1 MYQKKL
7 PKYLIATIFSMSLIY
22 FFYSSSIYC
31 AELSDLENDSIVENE
46 LGDSED
52 NTTDIENQ
60 KAKKDELLKIIKE
73 LVQTLADEIKGFDDK
88 INDIRSTDEYL
99 NYPAIRLNID
109 TPLFGLNSIVENKLK
124 ITKDV
129 SANDIANAYSI
140 KSIIKNGSILLPDT
154 KLGSLVVSTRE
165 VKFDDNISLND
176 ANSAILKLIQ
186 YEKTLKNIDTFI
198 DDQINKFFKGY
209 IPKDKKQNI
218 ENISV
223 RLNRLDTLLQEQDIK
238 LLKIEIISASDENAK
253 TYEETLKEFEDLSS
267 EMKKERKE
275 IQNMLLSYDDIT
287 DIQKRLIDVEINM
300 STYLKK
306 LDDYLEENK
315 SFDELEMLNL
325 LKDIL
330 TSRKDKIE
338 KYIDNSVVVTE
349 ISKQNDELESDIQ
362 ADKQE
367 NSDTSTDDSNL
378 ASLDED
384 LTKDTTNSKSDNE
397 LEDMQF
403 EVSTE
408 EKKVYDITY
417 SNILDELESCILKV
431 DEKIKEYESKSADIS
446 DTKQLQDG
454 EVVTSNDDDKT
465 EDSEFGN
472 EATDMK
478 EELLDE
484 MILIYK
490 EFLAKE
496 NKFYT
501 DNMNLLLQNTTNVI
515 SDLAKYTTSELTSDM
530 KYIYLSL
537 PDKLEINLENAN
549 LNLNIELKELSNNL
563 HEELIEL
570 VNLYVKV
577 EKLYDELE
585 VDDIKAKA

>member
-1 MYQKKL
+1 MYQNKL
-7 PKYLIATIFSMSLIY
+7 QKYIIATIFSMSLIY
-22 FFYSSSIYC
+22 FFNFSSVYC
-31 AELSDLENDSIVENE
+31 TGPSEIEDDNIVENE
-46 LGDSED
+46 LSNLKD

-60 KAKKDELLKIIKE
+60 NAKKDELLKIIKE
-73 LVQTLADEIKGFDDK
+73 LVQTLANEIKGFDDK

-154 KLGSLVVSTRE
+154 KLGLLVISTKE

-176 ANSAILKLIQ
+176 ANSAISKLIQ

-223 RLNRLDTLLQEQDIK
+223 RLNRLGTLLQEQDIK
-238 LLKIEIISASDENAK
+238 LLKLDIISISDENLK
-253 TYEETLKEFEDLSS
+253 TYEETLKEFENLSG

-287 DIQKRLIDVEINM
+287 DIQKRLIDAEINM
-300 STYLKK
+300 STYSKK
-306 LDDYLEENK
+306 LDDYLDENK
-315 SFDELEMLNL
+315 SFNELEMLSL

-338 KYIDNSVVVTE
+338 KYIDNATLVTE
-349 ISKQNDELESDIQ
+349 ISKQSDEFESNMQIS
-362 ADKQE
+362 KQE
-367 NSDTSTDDSNL
+367 NDDTSIENKVDSTDKNL
-378 ASLDED
+378 TQDVVE
-384 LTKDTTNSKSDNE
+384 NKSDNE
-397 LEDMQF
+397 LEGTQF

-431 DEKIKEYESKSADIS
+431 DEKIKEYESKSS
-446 DTKQLQDG
+446 DTDNTKQLQDG
-454 EVVTSNDDDKT
+454 DETITKDDDKI
-465 EDSEFGN
+465 EDSKAEN
-472 EATDMK
+472 EIADRK
-478 EELLDE
+478 EKLLGE
-484 MILIYK
+484 MILVYK

-537 PDKLEINLENAN
+537 PDKLENNLENTN

-563 HEELIEL
+563 HKEIIEL

-577 EKLYDELE
+577 ERLYDELE

>member
-1 MYQKKL
+1 MYQNKL
-7 PKYLIATIFSMSLIY
+7 QKYIIATIFSMSLIY
-22 FFYSSSIYC
+22 FFNFSSVYC
-31 AELSDLENDSIVENE
+31 TGLSKIEDDNIVENE
-46 LGDSED
+46 LSNLKD

-73 LVQTLADEIKGFDDK
+73 LVQTLANEIKGFDDK

-154 KLGSLVVSTRE
+154 KLGLLVISTKE

-176 ANSAILKLIQ
+176 ANSAISKLIQ

-223 RLNRLDTLLQEQDIK
+223 RLNRLGTLLQEQDIK
-238 LLKIEIISASDENAK
+238 LLKLEIISISDENSK
-253 TYEETLKEFEDLSS
+253 TYEETLKEFENLSG

-287 DIQKRLIDVEINM
+287 DIQKRLIDAEINM
-300 STYLKK
+300 STYSKK
-306 LDDYLEENK
+306 LDDYLDENK
-315 SFDELEMLNL
+315 SFNELEMLSL

-338 KYIDNSVVVTE
+338 KYIDNATLVTE
-349 ISKQNDELESDIQ
+349 ISKQSDEFESNMQ
-362 ADKQE
+362 TSKQE
-367 NSDTSTDDSNL
+367 NDDTSIENKVDSTDKNL
-378 ASLDED
+378 TQDVME
-384 LTKDTTNSKSDNE
+384 NKSDNE
-397 LEDMQF
+397 LEGTQF

-431 DEKIKEYESKSADIS
+431 DEKIKEYESKSS
-446 DTKQLQDG
+446 DTDNTKQLQDG
-454 EVVTSNDDDKT
+454 DEMITKDDDKI
-465 EDSEFGN
+465 EDSKAEN
-472 EATDMK
+472 EIADRK
-478 EELLDE
+478 EKLLGE
-484 MILIYK
+484 MILVYK

-537 PDKLEINLENAN
+537 PDKLENNLENTN

-563 HEELIEL
+563 HKEIIEL

-577 EKLYDELE
+577 ERLYDELK

>member
-1 MYQKKL
+1 MYQNKL
-7 PKYLIATIFSMSLIY
+7 QKYIIATIFSMSLIY
-22 FFYSSSIYC
+22 FFNFSSVYC
-31 AELSDLENDSIVENE
+31 TGLSEIEDDNIVENE
-46 LGDSED
+46 LSNLKD

-73 LVQTLADEIKGFDDK
+73 LVQTLANEIKGFDDK

-154 KLGSLVVSTRE
+154 KLGLLVISTKE

-176 ANSAILKLIQ
+176 ANSAISKLIQ

-223 RLNRLDTLLQEQDIK
+223 RLNRLGTLLQEQDIK
-238 LLKIEIISASDENAK
+238 LLKLEIISISDENSK
-253 TYEETLKEFEDLSS
+253 TYEETLKEFENLSG
-267 EMKKERKE
+267 EMKRERKE

-287 DIQKRLIDVEINM
+287 DIQKRLIDAEINM
-300 STYLKK
+300 STYSKK
-306 LDDYLEENK
+306 LDDYLDENK
-315 SFDELEMLNL
+315 SFNELEMLSL

-338 KYIDNSVVVTE
+338 KYIDNATLVTE
-349 ISKQNDELESDIQ
+349 ISKQSDEFESNMQ
-362 ADKQE
+362 TSKQE
-367 NSDTSTDDSNL
+367 NDDTSIENKVDSTDKNL
-378 ASLDED
+378 TQDVME
-384 LTKDTTNSKSDNE
+384 NKSDNE
-397 LEDMQF
+397 LEGTQF

-431 DEKIKEYESKSADIS
+431 DEKIKEYGSKSS
-446 DTKQLQDG
+446 DTDNTKQLQDG
-454 EVVTSNDDDKT
+454 DETITKDDDKI
-465 EDSEFGN
+465 EDSKAEN
-472 EATDMK
+472 EIADRK
-478 EELLDE
+478 EKLLGE
-484 MILIYK
+484 MILVYK

-537 PDKLEINLENAN
+537 PDKLENNLENTN

-563 HEELIEL
+563 HKEIIEL

-577 EKLYDELE
+577 ERLYDELE

>member
-1 MYQKKL
+1 MYQNKL
-7 PKYLIATIFSMSLIY
+7 QKYIIATIFSMNLIY
-22 FFYSSSIYC
+22 FFNFSSVYC
-31 AELSDLENDSIVENE
+31 TGPSEIEDDNIVENE
-46 LGDSED
+46 LSNLKD

-73 LVQTLADEIKGFDDK
+73 LVQTLANEIKGFDDK

-154 KLGSLVVSTRE
+154 KLGLLVISTKE

-176 ANSAILKLIQ
+176 ANSAISKLIQ

-223 RLNRLDTLLQEQDIK
+223 RLNRLGTLLQEQDIK
-238 LLKIEIISASDENAK
+238 LLKLEIISISDENSK
-253 TYEETLKEFEDLSS
+253 TYEETLKEFENLSG
-267 EMKKERKE
+267 EMKRERKE

-287 DIQKRLIDVEINM
+287 DIQKRLIDAEINM
-300 STYLKK
+300 STYSKK
-306 LDDYLEENK
+306 LDDYLDENK
-315 SFDELEMLNL
+315 SFNELEMLSL

-338 KYIDNSVVVTE
+338 KYIDNATLVTE
-349 ISKQNDELESDIQ
+349 ISKQSDEFESNMQ
-362 ADKQE
+362 TSKQE
-367 NSDTSTDDSNL
+367 NDDTSIENKVDSTDKNL
-378 ASLDED
+378 TQDVME
-384 LTKDTTNSKSDNE
+384 NKSDNE
-397 LEDMQF
+397 LEGTQF

-431 DEKIKEYESKSADIS
+431 DEKIKEYESKSS
-446 DTKQLQDG
+446 DTDNTKQLQDG
-454 EVVTSNDDDKT
+454 DETITKDDDKI
-465 EDSEFGN
+465 EDSKAEN
-472 EATDMK
+472 EIADRK
-478 EELLDE
+478 EKLLGE
-484 MILIYK
+484 MILVYK

-537 PDKLEINLENAN
+537 PDKLENNLENTN

-563 HEELIEL
+563 HKEIIEL

-577 EKLYDELE
+577 ERLYDELE

>member
-1 MYQKKL
+1 MYQNKL
-7 PKYLIATIFSMSLIY
+7 QKYIIATIFSISLIY
-22 FFYSSSIYC
+22 FFNFSSVYC
-31 AELSDLENDSIVENE
+31 TGLSELENDNIVENE
-46 LGDSED
+46 LSNLKD

-73 LVQTLADEIKGFDDK
+73 LVQTLANEIKGFDDK

-154 KLGSLVVSTRE
+154 KLGLLVISTKE

-238 LLKIEIISASDENAK
+238 LLKIEIISISDENSK
-253 TYEETLKEFEDLSS
+253 TYEETLKEFENLSG

-275 IQNMLLSYDDIT
+275 IQNMLLSYEDIT
-287 DIQKRLIDVEINM
+287 DIQKRLIDAEINM
-300 STYLKK
+300 STYSKK
-306 LDDYLEENK
+306 FDDYLDENK
-315 SFDELEMLNL
+315 SFNELEMLSL

-338 KYIDNSVVVTE
+338 KYIDNATIVTE
-349 ISKQNDELESDIQ
+349 ISKQSDEFESNMQTSKQKND
-362 ADKQE
+362 
-367 NSDTSTDDSNL
+367 DTNIEKSVDSTDKNL
-378 ASLDED
+378 TQDVVE
-384 LTKDTTNSKSDNE
+384 NKSDNE
-397 LEDMQF
+397 LEGTQF

-417 SNILDELESCILKV
+417 SNILDELKSCILKV
-431 DEKIKEYESKSADIS
+431 DEKIKEYESKSSDTD

-454 EVVTSNDDDKT
+454 DETKDNDKI
-465 EDSEFGN
+465 EDSKAEN
-472 EATDMK
+472 EIADRK
-478 EELLDE
+478 EKLLDE
-484 MILIYK
+484 MILVYK

-537 PDKLEINLENAN
+537 PDKLESNLENTN
-549 LNLNIELKELSNNL
+549 LNLNIELKELSNDL
-563 HEELIEL
+563 HKEIIEL

-577 EKLYDELE
+577 AKLYDELE
-585 VDDIKAKA
+585 VDDIKAKT

>member
-1 MYQKKL
+1 MYQNKL
-7 PKYLIATIFSMSLIY
+7 QKYIIATIFSMSLIY
-22 FFYSSSIYC
+22 FFNFSSVYC
-31 AELSDLENDSIVENE
+31 TGPSEIEDDNIVQNELSNLK
-46 LGDSED
+46 D

-73 LVQTLADEIKGFDDK
+73 LVQTLANEIKGFDDK

-154 KLGSLVVSTRE
+154 KLGLLVISTKE

-176 ANSAILKLIQ
+176 ANSAISKLIQ

-223 RLNRLDTLLQEQDIK
+223 RLNRLGTLLQEQDIK
-238 LLKIEIISASDENAK
+238 LLKLEIISISDENSK
-253 TYEETLKEFEDLSS
+253 TYEETLKEFENLSG

-287 DIQKRLIDVEINM
+287 DIQKRLIDAEINM
-300 STYLKK
+300 STYSKK
-306 LDDYLEENK
+306 LDGYLDENK
-315 SFDELEMLNL
+315 SFNELEMLSL

-338 KYIDNSVVVTE
+338 KYIDNATLVTE
-349 ISKQNDELESDIQ
+349 ISKQSDEFESNMQIS
-362 ADKQE
+362 KQE
-367 NSDTSTDDSNL
+367 NDDTSMENKVDSTDKNL
-378 ASLDED
+378 TQDVME
-384 LTKDTTNSKSDNE
+384 NKSDNE
-397 LEDMQF
+397 LEGTQF

-431 DEKIKEYESKSADIS
+431 DEKIKEYESKSS
-446 DTKQLQDG
+446 DTDNTKQLQDG
-454 EVVTSNDDDKT
+454 DETITKDDDKI
-465 EDSEFGN
+465 EDSKAEN
-472 EATDMK
+472 EIADRK
-478 EELLDE
+478 EKLLGE
-484 MILIYK
+484 MILVYK

-537 PDKLEINLENAN
+537 PDKLENNLENTN

-563 HEELIEL
+563 HKEIIEL

-577 EKLYDELE
+577 ERLYDELE

>member
-1 MYQKKL
+1 MYQNKL
-7 PKYLIATIFSMSLIY
+7 QKYIIATIFSISLIY
-22 FFYSSSIYC
+22 FFNFSSVYC
-31 AELSDLENDSIVENE
+31 TGLSELENDNIVENE
-46 LGDSED
+46 LSNLKD
-52 NTTDIENQ
+52 NTADIENQ

-73 LVQTLADEIKGFDDK
+73 LVQTLANEIKGFDDK

-154 KLGSLVVSTRE
+154 KLGLLVISTKE

-223 RLNRLDTLLQEQDIK
+223 RLNRLGTLLQEQDIK
-238 LLKIEIISASDENAK
+238 LLKLEIISISDENSK
-253 TYEETLKEFEDLSS
+253 TYEETLKEFENLSG

-287 DIQKRLIDVEINM
+287 DIQKRLIDAEINM
-300 STYLKK
+300 STYSKK
-306 LDDYLEENK
+306 LDDYLDENK
-315 SFDELEMLNL
+315 SFNELEMLSL

-338 KYIDNSVVVTE
+338 KYIDNATLVTE
-349 ISKQNDELESDIQ
+349 ISKQSDEFESNMQIS
-362 ADKQE
+362 KQE
-367 NSDTSTDDSNL
+367 NDDTSIENSVDSTDKNL
-378 ASLDED
+378 TQDVVE
-384 LTKDTTNSKSDNE
+384 NKSDNE
-397 LEDMQF
+397 LEGTQF

-417 SNILDELESCILKV
+417 SNILDELKSCILKV
-431 DEKIKEYESKSADIS
+431 DEKIKEYESKSS
-446 DTKQLQDG
+446 DTDNTKQLQDG
-454 EVVTSNDDDKT
+454 DETITKDDDKI
-465 EDSEFGN
+465 EDSKAEN
-472 EATDMK
+472 EIADRK
-478 EELLDE
+478 EKLLGE
-484 MILIYK
+484 MILVYK

-537 PDKLEINLENAN
+537 PDKLESNLENTN

-563 HEELIEL
+563 HKEIIEL

-577 EKLYDELE
+577 AKLYDELE
-585 VDDIKAKA
+585 VDDIKAKT

>member
-1 MYQKKL
+1 MYQNKL
-7 PKYLIATIFSMSLIY
+7 QKYIIATIFSMSLIY
-22 FFYSSSIYC
+22 FFNFSSVYC
-31 AELSDLENDSIVENE
+31 TGPSEIEDDNIVENE
-46 LGDSED
+46 LSNLKD

-73 LVQTLADEIKGFDDK
+73 LVQTLANEIKGFDDK

-154 KLGSLVVSTRE
+154 KLGLLVISTKE

-176 ANSAILKLIQ
+176 ANSAISKLIQ

-223 RLNRLDTLLQEQDIK
+223 RLNRLGTLLQEQDIK
-238 LLKIEIISASDENAK
+238 LLKIEIISISDENSK
-253 TYEETLKEFEDLSS
+253 TYEETLKEFENLSG

-287 DIQKRLIDVEINM
+287 DIQKRLIDAEINM
-300 STYLKK
+300 STYSKK
-306 LDDYLEENK
+306 LDDYLDENK
-315 SFDELEMLNL
+315 SFNELEMLSL

-338 KYIDNSVVVTE
+338 KYIDNATLVTE
-349 ISKQNDELESDIQ
+349 ISKQSDEFESNMQIS
-362 ADKQE
+362 KQE
-367 NSDTSTDDSNL
+367 NDDTSIENKVDSTDKNL
-378 ASLDED
+378 TQDVVE
-384 LTKDTTNSKSDNE
+384 NKSDNE
-397 LEDMQF
+397 LEGTQF

-431 DEKIKEYESKSADIS
+431 DEKIKEYESKSS
-446 DTKQLQDG
+446 DTDNTKQLQDG
-454 EVVTSNDDDKT
+454 DETITKDDDKI
-465 EDSEFGN
+465 EDSKAEN
-472 EATDMK
+472 EIADRK
-478 EELLDE
+478 EKLLGE
-484 MILIYK
+484 MILVYK

-537 PDKLEINLENAN
+537 PDKLENNLENTN

-563 HEELIEL
+563 HKEIIEL

-577 EKLYDELE
+577 ERLYDELE

>member
-1 MYQKKL
+1 MYQNKL
-7 PKYLIATIFSMSLIY
+7 QKYIIATIFSMSLIY
-22 FFYSSSIYC
+22 FFNFSSVYC
-31 AELSDLENDSIVENE
+31 TGPSEIEDDNIVQNELSNLK
-46 LGDSED
+46 D

-73 LVQTLADEIKGFDDK
+73 LVQTLANEIKGFDDK

-154 KLGSLVVSTRE
+154 KLGLLVISTKE

-176 ANSAILKLIQ
+176 ANSAISKLIQ

-238 LLKIEIISASDENAK
+238 LLKIEIISISDENAK
-253 TYEETLKEFEDLSS
+253 TYEETLKEFENLSG

-287 DIQKRLIDVEINM
+287 DIQKRLIDAEINM
-300 STYLKK
+300 STYSKK
-306 LDDYLEENK
+306 LDDYLDENK
-315 SFDELEMLNL
+315 SFNELEMLSL

-338 KYIDNSVVVTE
+338 KYIDNATLVTE
-349 ISKQNDELESDIQ
+349 ISKQSDEFEDNMKTS
-362 ADKQE
+362 KQE
-367 NSDTSTDDSNL
+367 NDDTSIENKVDSTDKNL
-378 ASLDED
+378 TQDVME
-384 LTKDTTNSKSDNE
+384 NKSDNE
-397 LEDMQF
+397 LEGTQF

-431 DEKIKEYESKSADIS
+431 DEKIKEYESKSS
-446 DTKQLQDG
+446 DTDNTKQLQDVD
-454 EVVTSNDDDKT
+454 ETITKDDDKI
-465 EDSEFGN
+465 EDSKAEN
-472 EATDMK
+472 EIADRK
-478 EELLDE
+478 EKLLGE
-484 MILIYK
+484 MILVYK

-537 PDKLEINLENAN
+537 PDKLENNLENTN

-563 HEELIEL
+563 HKEIIEL

-577 EKLYDELE
+577 ERLYDELE

>member
-1 MYQKKL
+1 M
-7 PKYLIATIFSMSLIY
+7 
-22 FFYSSSIYC
+22 
-31 AELSDLENDSIVENE
+31 
-46 LGDSED
+46 
-52 NTTDIENQ
+52 
-60 KAKKDELLKIIKE
+60 
-73 LVQTLADEIKGFDDK
+73 
-88 INDIRSTDEYL
+88 
-99 NYPAIRLNID
+99 
-109 TPLFGLNSIVENKLK
+109 
-124 ITKDV
+124 
-129 SANDIANAYSI
+129 
-140 KSIIKNGSILLPDT
+140 LPDT
-154 KLGSLVVSTRE
+154 KLGLLVISTKE

-176 ANSAILKLIQ
+176 ANSAISKLIQ

-223 RLNRLDTLLQEQDIK
+223 RLNRLGTLLQEQDIK
-238 LLKIEIISASDENAK
+238 LLKIEIISISDENSK
-253 TYEETLKEFEDLSS
+253 TYEETLKEFENLSG

-287 DIQKRLIDVEINM
+287 DIQKRLIDAEINM
-300 STYLKK
+300 STYSKK
-306 LDDYLEENK
+306 LDDYLDENK
-315 SFDELEMLNL
+315 SFNELEMLSL

-338 KYIDNSVVVTE
+338 KYIDNATLVTE
-349 ISKQNDELESDIQ
+349 ISKQSDEFESNMQIS
-362 ADKQE
+362 KQE
-367 NSDTSTDDSNL
+367 NDDTSIENKVDSTDKNL
-378 ASLDED
+378 TQDVVE
-384 LTKDTTNSKSDNE
+384 NKSDNE
-397 LEDMQF
+397 LEGTQF

-431 DEKIKEYESKSADIS
+431 DEKIKEYESKSS
-446 DTKQLQDG
+446 DTDNTKQLQDG
-454 EVVTSNDDDKT
+454 DETITKDDDKI
-465 EDSEFGN
+465 EDSKAEN
-472 EATDMK
+472 EIADRK
-478 EELLDE
+478 EKLLGE
-484 MILIYK
+484 MILVYK

-537 PDKLEINLENAN
+537 PDKLENNLENTN

-563 HEELIEL
+563 HKEIIEL

-577 EKLYDELE
+577 ERLYDELE

>member
-1 MYQKKL
+1 MYQNKL
-7 PKYLIATIFSMSLIY
+7 QKYIIATIFSISLIY
-22 FFYSSSIYC
+22 FFNFSSVYC
-31 AELSDLENDSIVENE
+31 TGLSELENDNIVENE
-46 LGDSED
+46 LSNLKD
-52 NTTDIENQ
+52 NTADIENQ

-73 LVQTLADEIKGFDDK
+73 LVQTLANEIKGFDDK

-154 KLGSLVVSTRE
+154 KLGLLVISTKE

-238 LLKIEIISASDENAK
+238 LLKIEIISISDENAK
-253 TYEETLKEFEDLSS
+253 TYEETLKEFENLSG

-275 IQNMLLSYDDIT
+275 IQNMLLSYEDIT
-287 DIQKRLIDVEINM
+287 DIQKRLIDAEINM
-300 STYLKK
+300 STYSKK
-306 LDDYLEENK
+306 LDDYLDENK
-315 SFDELEMLNL
+315 SFNELEMLSL

-338 KYIDNSVVVTE
+338 KYIDNATIVTE
-349 ISKQNDELESDIQ
+349 ISKQSDEFESNMQTSKQKNDGTNIEKSVD
-362 ADKQE
+362 
-367 NSDTSTDDSNL
+367 STDKNL
-378 ASLDED
+378 TQDVVE
-384 LTKDTTNSKSDNE
+384 NKSDNE
-397 LEDMQF
+397 LEGTQF

-417 SNILDELESCILKV
+417 SNILDELKSCILKV
-431 DEKIKEYESKSADIS
+431 DEKIKEYESKSSDTD

-454 EVVTSNDDDKT
+454 DETKDDDKI
-465 EDSEFGN
+465 EDSKAEN
-472 EATDMK
+472 EIADRK
-478 EELLDE
+478 KN
-484 MILIYK
+484 Y
-490 EFLAKE
+490 
-496 NKFYT
+496 
-501 DNMNLLLQNTTNVI
+501 
-515 SDLAKYTTSELTSDM
+515 
-530 KYIYLSL
+530 
-537 PDKLEINLENAN
+537 
-549 LNLNIELKELSNNL
+549 
-563 HEELIEL
+563 
-570 VNLYVKV
+570 
-577 EKLYDELE
+577 
-585 VDDIKAKA
+585 

>member
-1 MYQKKL
+1 MYQNKL
-7 PKYLIATIFSMSLIY
+7 QKYIIATIFSMSLIY
-22 FFYSSSIYC
+22 FFNFSSVYC
-31 AELSDLENDSIVENE
+31 TGLSEIEDDNIVENE
-46 LGDSED
+46 LSNLKD

-60 KAKKDELLKIIKE
+60 KTKKDELLKIIKE
-73 LVQTLADEIKGFDDK
+73 LVQTLANEIKGFDDK

-154 KLGSLVVSTRE
+154 KLGLLVISTKE

-176 ANSAILKLIQ
+176 ANSAISKLIQ

-223 RLNRLDTLLQEQDIK
+223 RLNRLGTLLQEQDIK
-238 LLKIEIISASDENAK
+238 LLKLEIISISDENSK
-253 TYEETLKEFEDLSS
+253 TYEETLKEFENLSG

-287 DIQKRLIDVEINM
+287 DIQKRLIDAEINM
-300 STYLKK
+300 STYSKK
-306 LDDYLEENK
+306 LDDYLDENK
-315 SFDELEMLNL
+315 SFNELEMLSL

-338 KYIDNSVVVTE
+338 KYIDNATLVTE
-349 ISKQNDELESDIQ
+349 ISKQSDEFESNMQ
-362 ADKQE
+362 TSKQE
-367 NSDTSTDDSNL
+367 NDDTSIENKVDSTDKNL
-378 ASLDED
+378 TQDVME
-384 LTKDTTNSKSDNE
+384 NKSDNE
-397 LEDMQF
+397 LEGTQF

-431 DEKIKEYESKSADIS
+431 DEKIKEYESKSS
-446 DTKQLQDG
+446 DTDNTKQLQDG
-454 EVVTSNDDDKT
+454 DETITKDDDKI
-465 EDSEFGN
+465 EDSKAEN
-472 EATDMK
+472 EIADRK
-478 EELLDE
+478 EKLLGE
-484 MILIYK
+484 MILVYK

-537 PDKLEINLENAN
+537 PDKLENNLENTN

-563 HEELIEL
+563 HKEIIEL

-577 EKLYDELE
+577 ERLYDELE

>member
-1 MYQKKL
+1 MYQNKL
-7 PKYLIATIFSMSLIY
+7 QKYIIATIFSMSLIY
-22 FFYSSSIYC
+22 FFNFSSVYC
-31 AELSDLENDSIVENE
+31 TGPSEIEDDNIVQNELSNLK
-46 LGDSED
+46 D

-73 LVQTLADEIKGFDDK
+73 LVQTLANEIKGFDDK

-154 KLGSLVVSTRE
+154 KLGLLVISTKE

-176 ANSAILKLIQ
+176 ANSAISKLIQ

-223 RLNRLDTLLQEQDIK
+223 RLNRLGTLLQEQDIK
-238 LLKIEIISASDENAK
+238 LLKLEIISISDENSK
-253 TYEETLKEFEDLSS
+253 TYEETLKEFENLSG

-287 DIQKRLIDVEINM
+287 DIQKRLIDAEINM
-300 STYLKK
+300 STYSKK
-306 LDDYLEENK
+306 LDDYLDENK
-315 SFDELEMLNL
+315 SFNELEMLSL

-338 KYIDNSVVVTE
+338 KYIDNATLVTE
-349 ISKQNDELESDIQ
+349 ISKQSDEFESNMQIS
-362 ADKQE
+362 KQE
-367 NSDTSTDDSNL
+367 NDDTSMENKVDSTDKNL
-378 ASLDED
+378 TQDVIE
-384 LTKDTTNSKSDNE
+384 NKSDNE
-397 LEDMQF
+397 LEGTQF

-431 DEKIKEYESKSADIS
+431 DEKIKEYESKSS
-446 DTKQLQDG
+446 DTDNTKQLQDG
-454 EVVTSNDDDKT
+454 DETITKDDDKI
-465 EDSEFGN
+465 EDSKAEN
-472 EATDMK
+472 EIADRK
-478 EELLDE
+478 EKLLGE
-484 MILIYK
+484 MILVYK

-537 PDKLEINLENAN
+537 PDKLENNLENTN

-563 HEELIEL
+563 HKEIIEL

-577 EKLYDELE
+577 ERLYDELE

>member
-1 MYQKKL
+1 MYQNKL
-7 PKYLIATIFSMSLIY
+7 QKYIIATIFSMSLIY
-22 FFYSSSIYC
+22 FFNFSSVYC
-31 AELSDLENDSIVENE
+31 TGLSEIEDDNIVENE
-46 LGDSED
+46 LSNLKD

-73 LVQTLADEIKGFDDK
+73 LVQTLANEIKGFDDK

-154 KLGSLVVSTRE
+154 KLGLLVISTKE

-176 ANSAILKLIQ
+176 ANSAISKLIQ

-223 RLNRLDTLLQEQDIK
+223 RLNRLGTLLQEQDIK
-238 LLKIEIISASDENAK
+238 LLKLEIISISDENSK
-253 TYEETLKEFEDLSS
+253 TYEETLKEFENLSG

-287 DIQKRLIDVEINM
+287 DIQKRLIDAEINM
-300 STYLKK
+300 SMYSKK
-306 LDDYLEENK
+306 LDDYLDENK
-315 SFDELEMLNL
+315 SFNELEMLSL

-338 KYIDNSVVVTE
+338 KYIDNATLVTE
-349 ISKQNDELESDIQ
+349 ISKQSDEFESNMQ
-362 ADKQE
+362 TSKQE
-367 NSDTSTDDSNL
+367 NDDTSMENKVDSTDKNL
-378 ASLDED
+378 TQDVME
-384 LTKDTTNSKSDNE
+384 NKSDNE
-397 LEDMQF
+397 LEGTQF

-431 DEKIKEYESKSADIS
+431 DEKIKEYESKSS
-446 DTKQLQDG
+446 DTDNTKQLQDG
-454 EVVTSNDDDKT
+454 DETITKDDDKI
-465 EDSEFGN
+465 EDSKAEN
-472 EATDMK
+472 EIADRK
-478 EELLDE
+478 EKLLGE
-484 MILIYK
+484 MILVYK

-537 PDKLEINLENAN
+537 PDKLENNLENTN

-563 HEELIEL
+563 HKEIIEL

-577 EKLYDELE
+577 ERLYDELE

>member
-1 MYQKKL
+1 MYQNKL
-7 PKYLIATIFSMSLIY
+7 QKYIIATIFSMSLIY
-22 FFYSSSIYC
+22 FFNFSSVYC
-31 AELSDLENDSIVENE
+31 TGPSEIEDDNIVENE
-46 LGDSED
+46 LSNLKD

-60 KAKKDELLKIIKE
+60 NAKKDELLKIIKE
-73 LVQTLADEIKGFDDK
+73 LVQTLANEIKGFDDK

-154 KLGSLVVSTRE
+154 KLGLLVISTKE

-176 ANSAILKLIQ
+176 ANSAISKLIQ

-223 RLNRLDTLLQEQDIK
+223 RLNRLGTLLQEQDIK
-238 LLKIEIISASDENAK
+238 LLKLEIISISDENLK
-253 TYEETLKEFEDLSS
+253 TYEETLKEFENLSG

-287 DIQKRLIDVEINM
+287 DIQKRLIDAEINM
-300 STYLKK
+300 STYSKK
-306 LDDYLEENK
+306 LDDYLDENK
-315 SFDELEMLNL
+315 SFNELEMLSL

-338 KYIDNSVVVTE
+338 KYIDNATLVTE
-349 ISKQNDELESDIQ
+349 ISKQSDEFESNMQIS
-362 ADKQE
+362 KQE
-367 NSDTSTDDSNL
+367 NDDTSIENKVDSTDKNL
-378 ASLDED
+378 TQDVVE
-384 LTKDTTNSKSDNE
+384 NKSDNE
-397 LEDMQF
+397 LEGTQF

-431 DEKIKEYESKSADIS
+431 DEKIKEYESKSS
-446 DTKQLQDG
+446 DTDNTKQLQDG
-454 EVVTSNDDDKT
+454 DETITKDDDKI
-465 EDSEFGN
+465 EDSKAEN
-472 EATDMK
+472 EIADRK
-478 EELLDE
+478 EKLLGE
-484 MILIYK
+484 MILVYK

-537 PDKLEINLENAN
+537 PDKLENNLENTN

-563 HEELIEL
+563 HKEIIEL

-577 EKLYDELE
+577 ERLYDELE

>member
-1 MYQKKL
+1 MYQNKL
-7 PKYLIATIFSMSLIY
+7 QKYIIATIFSMSLIY
-22 FFYSSSIYC
+22 FFNFSSVYC
-31 AELSDLENDSIVENE
+31 TGPSEIEDDNIVQNELSNLK
-46 LGDSED
+46 D

-73 LVQTLADEIKGFDDK
+73 LVQTLANEIKGFDDK

-154 KLGSLVVSTRE
+154 KLGLLVISTKE

-176 ANSAILKLIQ
+176 ANSAISKLIQ

-223 RLNRLDTLLQEQDIK
+223 RLNRLGTLLQEQDIK
-238 LLKIEIISASDENAK
+238 LLKLEIISISDENSK
-253 TYEETLKEFEDLSS
+253 TYEETLKEFENLSG

-287 DIQKRLIDVEINM
+287 DIQKRLIDAEINM
-300 STYLKK
+300 STYSKK
-306 LDDYLEENK
+306 LDDYLDENK
-315 SFDELEMLNL
+315 SFNELEMLSL

-338 KYIDNSVVVTE
+338 KYIDNATLVTE
-349 ISKQNDELESDIQ
+349 ISKQSDEFESNMQIS
-362 ADKQE
+362 KQE
-367 NSDTSTDDSNL
+367 NDDTSMENKVDSTDKNL
-378 ASLDED
+378 TQDVME
-384 LTKDTTNSKSDNE
+384 NKSDNE
-397 LEDMQF
+397 LEGTQF

-431 DEKIKEYESKSADIS
+431 DEKIKEYESKSS
-446 DTKQLQDG
+446 DTDNTKQLQDG
-454 EVVTSNDDDKT
+454 DETITKDDDKI
-465 EDSEFGN
+465 EDSKAEN
-472 EATDMK
+472 EIADRK
-478 EELLDE
+478 EKLLGE
-484 MILIYK
+484 MILVYK

-537 PDKLEINLENAN
+537 PDKLENNLENTN

-563 HEELIEL
+563 HKEIIEL

-577 EKLYDELE
+577 ERLYDELE

>member
-1 MYQKKL
+1 MYQNKL
-7 PKYLIATIFSMSLIY
+7 QKYIIATIFSMSLIY
-22 FFYSSSIYC
+22 FFNFSSVYC
-31 AELSDLENDSIVENE
+31 TGPSEIEDDNIVENE
-46 LGDSED
+46 LSNLKD

-60 KAKKDELLKIIKE
+60 NAKKDELLKIIKE
-73 LVQTLADEIKGFDDK
+73 LVQTLANEIKGFDDK

-154 KLGSLVVSTRE
+154 KLGLLVISTKE

-176 ANSAILKLIQ
+176 ANSAISKLIQ

-223 RLNRLDTLLQEQDIK
+223 RLNRLGTLLQEQDIK
-238 LLKIEIISASDENAK
+238 LLKLEIISISDENSK
-253 TYEETLKEFEDLSS
+253 TYEETLKEFENLSG

-287 DIQKRLIDVEINM
+287 DIQKRLIDAEINM
-300 STYLKK
+300 STYSKK
-306 LDDYLEENK
+306 LDDYLDENK
-315 SFDELEMLNL
+315 SFNELEMLSL

-338 KYIDNSVVVTE
+338 KYIDNATLVTE
-349 ISKQNDELESDIQ
+349 ISKQSDEFESNMQIS
-362 ADKQE
+362 KQE
-367 NSDTSTDDSNL
+367 NDDTSIENKVDSTDKNL
-378 ASLDED
+378 TQDVVE
-384 LTKDTTNSKSDNE
+384 NKSDNE
-397 LEDMQF
+397 LEGTQF

-431 DEKIKEYESKSADIS
+431 DEKIKEYESKSS
-446 DTKQLQDG
+446 DTDNTKQLQDG
-454 EVVTSNDDDKT
+454 DETITKDDDKI
-465 EDSEFGN
+465 EDSKAEN
-472 EATDMK
+472 EIADRK
-478 EELLDE
+478 EKLLGE
-484 MILIYK
+484 MILVYK

-537 PDKLEINLENAN
+537 PDKLENNLENTN

-563 HEELIEL
+563 HKEIIEL

-577 EKLYDELE
+577 ERLYDELE

>member
-1 MYQKKL
+1 MYQNKL
-7 PKYLIATIFSMSLIY
+7 QKYIIATIFSMSLIY
-22 FFYSSSIYC
+22 FFNFSSVYC
-31 AELSDLENDSIVENE
+31 TGPSEIEDDNIVENE
-46 LGDSED
+46 LSNLKD

-60 KAKKDELLKIIKE
+60 NAKKDELLKIIKE
-73 LVQTLADEIKGFDDK
+73 LVQTLANEIKGFDDK

-154 KLGSLVVSTRE
+154 KLGLLVISTKE

-176 ANSAILKLIQ
+176 ANSAISKLIQ

-223 RLNRLDTLLQEQDIK
+223 RLNRLGTLLQEQDIK
-238 LLKIEIISASDENAK
+238 LLKLEIISISDENLK
-253 TYEETLKEFEDLSS
+253 TYEETLKEFENLSG

-287 DIQKRLIDVEINM
+287 DIQKRLIDAEINM
-300 STYLKK
+300 STYSKK
-306 LDDYLEENK
+306 LDDYLDENK
-315 SFDELEMLNL
+315 SFNELEMLSL

-338 KYIDNSVVVTE
+338 KYIDNATLVTE
-349 ISKQNDELESDIQ
+349 ISKQSDEFESNMQIS
-362 ADKQE
+362 KQE
-367 NSDTSTDDSNL
+367 NDDTSIENKVDSTDKNL
-378 ASLDED
+378 TQDVVE
-384 LTKDTTNSKSDNE
+384 NKSDNE
-397 LEDMQF
+397 LEGTQF

-431 DEKIKEYESKSADIS
+431 DEKIKEYESKSS
-446 DTKQLQDG
+446 DTDNTKQLQDG
-454 EVVTSNDDDKT
+454 DETITKDDDKI
-465 EDSEFGN
+465 EDSKAEN
-472 EATDMK
+472 EIADRK
-478 EELLDE
+478 EKLLGE
-484 MILIYK
+484 MILVYK
-490 EFLAKE
+490 EFLSKE

-537 PDKLEINLENAN
+537 PDKLENNLENTN

-563 HEELIEL
+563 HKEIIEL

-577 EKLYDELE
+577 ERLYDELE

>member
-1 MYQKKL
+1 MYQNKL
-7 PKYLIATIFSMSLIY
+7 QKYIIATIFSISLIY
-22 FFYSSSIYC
+22 FFNFSSVYC
-31 AELSDLENDSIVENE
+31 TGLSELENDNIVENE
-46 LGDSED
+46 LSNLKD
-52 NTTDIENQ
+52 NTADIENQ

-73 LVQTLADEIKGFDDK
+73 LVQTLANEIKGFDDK

-154 KLGSLVVSTRE
+154 KLGLLVISTKE

-238 LLKIEIISASDENAK
+238 LLKIEIISISDENAK
-253 TYEETLKEFEDLSS
+253 TYEETLKEFENLSG

-275 IQNMLLSYDDIT
+275 IQNMLLSYEDIT
-287 DIQKRLIDVEINM
+287 DIQKRLIDAEINM
-300 STYLKK
+300 STYSKK
-306 LDDYLEENK
+306 LDDYLDENK
-315 SFDELEMLNL
+315 SFNELEMLSL

-338 KYIDNSVVVTE
+338 KYIDNATIVTE
-349 ISKQNDELESDIQ
+349 ISKQSDEFESNMQTSKQKNDGTNIEKSVD
-362 ADKQE
+362 
-367 NSDTSTDDSNL
+367 STDKNL
-378 ASLDED
+378 TQDVVE
-384 LTKDTTNSKSDNE
+384 NKSDNE
-397 LEDMQF
+397 LEGTQF

-417 SNILDELESCILKV
+417 SNILDELKSCILKV
-431 DEKIKEYESKSADIS
+431 DEKIKEYESKSSDTD

-454 EVVTSNDDDKT
+454 DETKDDDKI
-465 EDSEFGN
+465 EDSKAEN
-472 EATDMK
+472 EIADRK
-478 EELLDE
+478 EKLLDE
-484 MILIYK
+484 MILVYK

-537 PDKLEINLENAN
+537 PDKLESNLENTN

-563 HEELIEL
+563 HKEIIEL

>member
-1 MYQKKL
+1 MYQNKL
-7 PKYLIATIFSMSLIY
+7 QKYIIATIFSISLIY
-22 FFYSSSIYC
+22 FFNFSSVYC
-31 AELSDLENDSIVENE
+31 TGLSELENDNIVENE
-46 LGDSED
+46 LSNLKD
-52 NTTDIENQ
+52 NTADIENQ

-73 LVQTLADEIKGFDDK
+73 LVQTLANEIKGFDDK

-154 KLGSLVVSTRE
+154 KLGLLVISTKE

-238 LLKIEIISASDENAK
+238 LLKIEIISISDENSK
-253 TYEETLKEFEDLSS
+253 TYEETLKEFENLSG

-275 IQNMLLSYDDIT
+275 IQNMLLSYEDIT
-287 DIQKRLIDVEINM
+287 DIQKRLIDAEINM
-300 STYLKK
+300 STYSKK
-306 LDDYLEENK
+306 LDDYLDENK
-315 SFDELEMLNL
+315 SFNELEMLSL

-338 KYIDNSVVVTE
+338 KYIDNATLVTE
-349 ISKQNDELESDIQ
+349 ISKQSDEFESNMQIS
-362 ADKQE
+362 KQE
-367 NSDTSTDDSNL
+367 NDDTSIENKVDSTDKNL
-378 ASLDED
+378 TQDVVE
-384 LTKDTTNSKSDNE
+384 NKSDNE
-397 LEDMQF
+397 LEGTQF

-431 DEKIKEYESKSADIS
+431 DEKIKEYESKSS
-446 DTKQLQDG
+446 DTDNTKQLQDG
-454 EVVTSNDDDKT
+454 DETITKDDDKI
-465 EDSEFGN
+465 EDSKAEN
-472 EATDMK
+472 EIADRK
-478 EELLDE
+478 EKLLGE
-484 MILIYK
+484 MILVYK

-537 PDKLEINLENAN
+537 PDKLENNLENTN

-563 HEELIEL
+563 HKEIIEL

-577 EKLYDELE
+577 ERLYDELE

>member
-1 MYQKKL
+1 MYQNKL
-7 PKYLIATIFSMSLIY
+7 QKYIIATIFSISLIY
-22 FFYSSSIYC
+22 FFNFSSVYC
-31 AELSDLENDSIVENE
+31 TGLSELENDNIVENE
-46 LGDSED
+46 LSNLKD
-52 NTTDIENQ
+52 NTADIENQ

-73 LVQTLADEIKGFDDK
+73 LVQTLANEIKGFDDK

-154 KLGSLVVSTRE
+154 KLGLLVISTKE

-238 LLKIEIISASDENAK
+238 LLKIEIISISDENSK
-253 TYEETLKEFEDLSS
+253 TYEETLKEFENLSG

-275 IQNMLLSYDDIT
+275 IQNMLLSYEDIT
-287 DIQKRLIDVEINM
+287 DIQKRLIDAEINM
-300 STYLKK
+300 STYSKK
-306 LDDYLEENK
+306 LDDYLDENK
-315 SFDELEMLNL
+315 SFNELEMLSL

-338 KYIDNSVVVTE
+338 KYIDNSVLVTE
-349 ISKQNDELESDIQ
+349 ISKQSDEFEDNMKTS
-362 ADKQE
+362 KQE
-367 NSDTSTDDSNL
+367 NDDTSIENSVDSTDKNL
-378 ASLDED
+378 TQDVVE
-384 LTKDTTNSKSDNE
+384 NKSDNE
-397 LEDMQF
+397 LEGTQF

-417 SNILDELESCILKV
+417 SNILDELKSCILKV
-431 DEKIKEYESKSADIS
+431 DEKIKEYESKSSDTG

-454 EVVTSNDDDKT
+454 DETKDDDKI
-465 EDSEFGN
+465 EDSKAEN
-472 EATDMK
+472 EIADRK
-478 EELLDE
+478 EKLLDE
-484 MILIYK
+484 MILVYK

-537 PDKLEINLENAN
+537 PDKLENNLENTN

-563 HEELIEL
+563 HKEIIEL

-577 EKLYDELE
+577 ERLYDELE

>member
-1 MYQKKL
+1 MYQNKL
-7 PKYLIATIFSMSLIY
+7 QKYIIATIFSMSLIY
-22 FFYSSSIYC
+22 FFNFSSVYC
-31 AELSDLENDSIVENE
+31 TGPSEIEDDNIVENE
-46 LGDSED
+46 LSNLKD

-73 LVQTLADEIKGFDDK
+73 LVQTLANEIKGFDDK

-129 SANDIANAYSI
+129 SANDIANTYSI

-154 KLGSLVVSTRE
+154 KLGLLVISTKE

-223 RLNRLDTLLQEQDIK
+223 RLNRLGTLLQEQDIK
-238 LLKIEIISASDENAK
+238 LLKLEIISISDENSK
-253 TYEETLKEFEDLSS
+253 TYEETLKEFENLSG

-287 DIQKRLIDVEINM
+287 DIQKRLIDTEINM
-300 STYLKK
+300 STYSKK
-306 LDDYLEENK
+306 LDDYLDENK
-315 SFDELEMLNL
+315 SFNELEMLSL

-338 KYIDNSVVVTE
+338 KYIDNATLVTE
-349 ISKQNDELESDIQ
+349 ISKQSDEFESNMQIS
-362 ADKQE
+362 KQE
-367 NSDTSTDDSNL
+367 NDDTSMENKVDSTDKNL
-378 ASLDED
+378 TQDVME
-384 LTKDTTNSKSDNE
+384 NKSDNE
-397 LEDMQF
+397 LEGTQF

-431 DEKIKEYESKSADIS
+431 DEKIKEYESKSS
-446 DTKQLQDG
+446 DTDNTKQLQDG
-454 EVVTSNDDDKT
+454 DETITKDDDKI
-465 EDSEFGN
+465 EDSKAEN
-472 EATDMK
+472 EIADRK
-478 EELLDE
+478 EKLLGE
-484 MILIYK
+484 MILVYK

-537 PDKLEINLENAN
+537 PDKLENNLENTN

-563 HEELIEL
+563 HKEIIEL

-577 EKLYDELE
+577 ERLYDELE

>member
-1 MYQKKL
+1 MYQNKL
-7 PKYLIATIFSMSLIY
+7 QKYIIATIFSMSLIY
-22 FFYSSSIYC
+22 FFNFSSVYC
-31 AELSDLENDSIVENE
+31 TGPSEIEDDNIVENE
-46 LGDSED
+46 LSNLKD

-60 KAKKDELLKIIKE
+60 NAKKDELLKIIKE
-73 LVQTLADEIKGFDDK
+73 LVQTLANEIKGFDDK

-154 KLGSLVVSTRE
+154 KLGLLVISTKE

-176 ANSAILKLIQ
+176 ANSAISKLIQ

-223 RLNRLDTLLQEQDIK
+223 RLNRLGTLLQEQDIK
-238 LLKIEIISASDENAK
+238 LLKIEIISISDENSK
-253 TYEETLKEFEDLSS
+253 TYEETLKEFENLSG

-275 IQNMLLSYDDIT
+275 IQNMLLSYYDIT
-287 DIQKRLIDVEINM
+287 DIQKRLIDAEINM
-300 STYLKK
+300 STYSKK
-306 LDDYLEENK
+306 LDDYLDENK
-315 SFDELEMLNL
+315 SFNELEMLSL

-338 KYIDNSVVVTE
+338 KYIDNATLVTE
-349 ISKQNDELESDIQ
+349 ISKQSDEFESNMQIS
-362 ADKQE
+362 KQE
-367 NSDTSTDDSNL
+367 NDDTSIENKVDSTDKNL
-378 ASLDED
+378 TQDVVE
-384 LTKDTTNSKSDNE
+384 NKSDNE
-397 LEDMQF
+397 LEGTQF

-431 DEKIKEYESKSADIS
+431 DEKIKEYESKSS
-446 DTKQLQDG
+446 DTDNTKQLQDG
-454 EVVTSNDDDKT
+454 DETITKDDDKI
-465 EDSEFGN
+465 EDSKAEN
-472 EATDMK
+472 EIADRK
-478 EELLDE
+478 EKLLGE
-484 MILIYK
+484 MILVYK

-537 PDKLEINLENAN
+537 PDKLENNLENTN

-563 HEELIEL
+563 HKEIIEL

-577 EKLYDELE
+577 ERLYDELE

>member
-1 MYQKKL
+1 MYQNKL
-7 PKYLIATIFSMSLIY
+7 QKYIIATIFSMSLIY
-22 FFYSSSIYC
+22 FFNFSSVYC
-31 AELSDLENDSIVENE
+31 TGPSEIEDDNIVENE
-46 LGDSED
+46 LSNLKD

-60 KAKKDELLKIIKE
+60 NAKKDELLKIIKE
-73 LVQTLADEIKGFDDK
+73 LVQTLANEIKGFDDK

-109 TPLFGLNSIVENKLK
+109 TPFFGLNSIVENKLK

-154 KLGSLVVSTRE
+154 KLGLLVISTKE

-176 ANSAILKLIQ
+176 ANSAISKLIQ

-223 RLNRLDTLLQEQDIK
+223 RLNRLGTLLQEQDIK
-238 LLKIEIISASDENAK
+238 LLKLEIISISDENSK
-253 TYEETLKEFEDLSS
+253 TYEETLKEFENLSG

-287 DIQKRLIDVEINM
+287 DIQKRLIDAEINM
-300 STYLKK
+300 STYSKK
-306 LDDYLEENK
+306 LDDYLDENK
-315 SFDELEMLNL
+315 SFNELEMLSL

-338 KYIDNSVVVTE
+338 KYIDNATLVTE
-349 ISKQNDELESDIQ
+349 ISKQSDEFESNMQIS
-362 ADKQE
+362 KQE
-367 NSDTSTDDSNL
+367 NDDTSIENSVDSTDKNL
-378 ASLDED
+378 TQDVVE
-384 LTKDTTNSKSDNE
+384 NKSDNE
-397 LEDMQF
+397 LEGTQF

-417 SNILDELESCILKV
+417 SNILDELKSCILKV
-431 DEKIKEYESKSADIS
+431 DEKIKEYESKSS
-446 DTKQLQDG
+446 DTDNTKQLQDG
-454 EVVTSNDDDKT
+454 DETITKDDDKI
-465 EDSEFGN
+465 EDSKAEN
-472 EATDMK
+472 EIADRK
-478 EELLDE
+478 EKLLGE
-484 MILIYK
+484 MILVYK

-537 PDKLEINLENAN
+537 PDKLENNLENTN

-563 HEELIEL
+563 HKEIIEL

-577 EKLYDELE
+577 ERLYDELE

>member
-1 MYQKKL
+1 MYQNKL
-7 PKYLIATIFSMSLIY
+7 QKYIIATIFSMSLIY
-22 FFYSSSIYC
+22 FFNFSSVYC
-31 AELSDLENDSIVENE
+31 TGPSEIEDDNIVGNELSNLK
-46 LGDSED
+46 D

-60 KAKKDELLKIIKE
+60 NAKKDELLKIIKE
-73 LVQTLADEIKGFDDK
+73 LVQTLANEIKGFDDK

-154 KLGSLVVSTRE
+154 KLGLLVISTKE

-176 ANSAILKLIQ
+176 ANSAISKLIQ

-223 RLNRLDTLLQEQDIK
+223 RLNRLGTLLQEQDIK
-238 LLKIEIISASDENAK
+238 LLKIEIISISDENSK
-253 TYEETLKEFEDLSS
+253 TYEETLKEFENLSG

-287 DIQKRLIDVEINM
+287 DIQKRLIDAEINM
-300 STYLKK
+300 STYSKK
-306 LDDYLEENK
+306 LDDYLDENK
-315 SFDELEMLNL
+315 SFNELEMLSL

-338 KYIDNSVVVTE
+338 KYIDNATLVTE
-349 ISKQNDELESDIQ
+349 ISKQSDEFESNMQIS
-362 ADKQE
+362 KQE
-367 NSDTSTDDSNL
+367 NDDTSIENKVDSTDKNL
-378 ASLDED
+378 TQDVVE
-384 LTKDTTNSKSDNE
+384 NKSDNE
-397 LEDMQF
+397 LEGTQF

-431 DEKIKEYESKSADIS
+431 DEKIKEYESKSS
-446 DTKQLQDG
+446 DTDNTKQLQDG
-454 EVVTSNDDDKT
+454 DETITKDDDKI
-465 EDSEFGN
+465 EDSKAEN
-472 EATDMK
+472 EIADRK
-478 EELLDE
+478 EKLLGE
-484 MILIYK
+484 MILVYK

-537 PDKLEINLENAN
+537 PDKLENNLENTN

-563 HEELIEL
+563 HKEIIEL

-577 EKLYDELE
+577 ERLYDELE

>member
-1 MYQKKL
+1 MYQNKL
-7 PKYLIATIFSMSLIY
+7 QKYIIATIFSMSLIY
-22 FFYSSSIYC
+22 FFNFSSVYC
-31 AELSDLENDSIVENE
+31 TGLSEIEDDNIVENE
-46 LGDSED
+46 LSNLKD

-73 LVQTLADEIKGFDDK
+73 LVQTLANEIKGFDDK

-154 KLGSLVVSTRE
+154 KLGLLVISTKE

-176 ANSAILKLIQ
+176 ANSAISKLIQ

-223 RLNRLDTLLQEQDIK
+223 RLNRLGTLLQEQDIK
-238 LLKIEIISASDENAK
+238 LLKLEIISISDENSK
-253 TYEETLKEFEDLSS
+253 TYEETLKEFENLSG
-267 EMKKERKE
+267 EMKRERKE

-287 DIQKRLIDVEINM
+287 DIQKRLIDAEINM
-300 STYLKK
+300 STYSKK
-306 LDDYLEENK
+306 LDDYLDENK
-315 SFDELEMLNL
+315 SFNELEMLSL

-338 KYIDNSVVVTE
+338 KYIDNATLVTE
-349 ISKQNDELESDIQ
+349 ISKQSDEFESNMQ
-362 ADKQE
+362 TSKQE
-367 NSDTSTDDSNL
+367 NDDTSIENKVDSTDKNL
-378 ASLDED
+378 TQDVME
-384 LTKDTTNSKSDNE
+384 NKSDNE
-397 LEDMQF
+397 LEGTQF

-431 DEKIKEYESKSADIS
+431 DEKIKEYESKSS
-446 DTKQLQDG
+446 DTDNTKQLQDG
-454 EVVTSNDDDKT
+454 DETITKDDDKI
-465 EDSEFGN
+465 EDSKAEN
-472 EATDMK
+472 EIADRK
-478 EELLDE
+478 EKLLGE
-484 MILIYK
+484 MILVYK

-537 PDKLEINLENAN
+537 PDKLENNLENTN

-563 HEELIEL
+563 HKEIIEL

-577 EKLYDELE
+577 ERLYDELE

>member
-1 MYQKKL
+1 MYQNKL
-7 PKYLIATIFSMSLIY
+7 QKYIIATIFSISLIY
-22 FFYSSSIYC
+22 FFNFSSVYC
-31 AELSDLENDSIVENE
+31 TGLSELENDNIVENE
-46 LGDSED
+46 LSNLKD
-52 NTTDIENQ
+52 NTADIENQ

-73 LVQTLADEIKGFDDK
+73 LVQTLANEIKGFDDK

-154 KLGSLVVSTRE
+154 KLGLLVISTKE

-238 LLKIEIISASDENAK
+238 LLKIEIISISDENSK
-253 TYEETLKEFEDLSS
+253 TYEETLKEFENLSG

-275 IQNMLLSYDDIT
+275 IQNMLLSYEDIT
-287 DIQKRLIDVEINM
+287 DVQKRLIDAEINM
-300 STYLKK
+300 STYSKK
-306 LDDYLEENK
+306 LDDYLDENK
-315 SFDELEMLNL
+315 SFNELEMLSL

-338 KYIDNSVVVTE
+338 KYIDNSVLVTE
-349 ISKQNDELESDIQ
+349 ISKQSDEFEDNMKTS
-362 ADKQE
+362 KQE
-367 NSDTSTDDSNL
+367 NDDTSIENSVDSTDKNL
-378 ASLDED
+378 TQDVVE
-384 LTKDTTNSKSDNE
+384 NKSDNE
-397 LEDMQF
+397 LEGTQF

-417 SNILDELESCILKV
+417 SNILDELKSCILKV
-431 DEKIKEYESKSADIS
+431 DEKIKEYESKSS
-446 DTKQLQDG
+446 DTDNTKQLQDG
-454 EVVTSNDDDKT
+454 DETITKDDDKI
-465 EDSEFGN
+465 EDSKAEN
-472 EATDMK
+472 EIADRK
-478 EELLDE
+478 EKLLDE
-484 MILIYK
+484 MILVYK

-537 PDKLEINLENAN
+537 PDKLESNLENTN

-563 HEELIEL
+563 HKEIIEL

-577 EKLYDELE
+577 AKLYDELE
-585 VDDIKAKA
+585 VDDIKAKT

>member
-1 MYQKKL
+1 MYQNKL
-7 PKYLIATIFSMSLIY
+7 QKYIIATIFSISLIY
-22 FFYSSSIYC
+22 FFNFSSVYC
-31 AELSDLENDSIVENE
+31 TGLSELENDNIVENE
-46 LGDSED
+46 LSNLKD
-52 NTTDIENQ
+52 NTADIENQ

-73 LVQTLADEIKGFDDK
+73 LVQTLANEIKGFDDK

-154 KLGSLVVSTRE
+154 KLGLLVISTKE

-238 LLKIEIISASDENAK
+238 LLKIEIISISDENSK
-253 TYEETLKEFEDLSS
+253 TYEETLKEFENLSG

-275 IQNMLLSYDDIT
+275 IQNMLLSYEDIT
-287 DIQKRLIDVEINM
+287 DIQKRLIDAEINM
-300 STYLKK
+300 STYSKK
-306 LDDYLEENK
+306 LDDYLDENK
-315 SFDELEMLNL
+315 SFNELEMLSL

-338 KYIDNSVVVTE
+338 KYIDNSVLVTE
-349 ISKQNDELESDIQ
+349 ISKQSDEFEDNMKTS
-362 ADKQE
+362 KQE
-367 NSDTSTDDSNL
+367 NDDTSIENSVDSTDKNL
-378 ASLDED
+378 TQDVVE
-384 LTKDTTNSKSDNE
+384 NKSDNE
-397 LEDMQF
+397 LEGTQF

-431 DEKIKEYESKSADIS
+431 DEKIKEYESKSS
-446 DTKQLQDG
+446 DTDNTKQLQDG
-454 EVVTSNDDDKT
+454 DETITKDDDKI
-465 EDSEFGN
+465 EDSKAEN
-472 EATDMK
+472 EIADRK
-478 EELLDE
+478 EKLLGE
-484 MILIYK
+484 MILVYK

-537 PDKLEINLENAN
+537 PDKLENNLENTN

-563 HEELIEL
+563 HKEIIEL

-577 EKLYDELE
+577 ERLYDELE

>member
-1 MYQKKL
+1 MYQNKL
-7 PKYLIATIFSMSLIY
+7 QKYIIATIFSMSLIY
-22 FFYSSSIYC
+22 FFNFSSVYC
-31 AELSDLENDSIVENE
+31 TGPSEIEDDNIVQNELSNLK
-46 LGDSED
+46 D

-73 LVQTLADEIKGFDDK
+73 LVQTLANEIKGFDDK

-154 KLGSLVVSTRE
+154 KLGLLVISTKE

-176 ANSAILKLIQ
+176 ANSAISKLIQ

-223 RLNRLDTLLQEQDIK
+223 RLNRLGTLLQEQDIK
-238 LLKIEIISASDENAK
+238 LLKIEIISISDENSK
-253 TYEETLKEFEDLSS
+253 TYEETLKEFENLSG

-287 DIQKRLIDVEINM
+287 DIQKRLIDAEINM
-300 STYLKK
+300 STYSKK
-306 LDDYLEENK
+306 LDDYLDENK
-315 SFDELEMLNL
+315 SFNELEMLSL

-338 KYIDNSVVVTE
+338 KYIDNATLVTE
-349 ISKQNDELESDIQ
+349 ISKQSDEFESNMQIS
-362 ADKQE
+362 KQE
-367 NSDTSTDDSNL
+367 NDDTSIENKVDSTDKNL
-378 ASLDED
+378 TQDVVE
-384 LTKDTTNSKSDNE
+384 NKSDNE
-397 LEDMQF
+397 LEGTQF

-431 DEKIKEYESKSADIS
+431 DEKIKEYESKSS
-446 DTKQLQDG
+446 DTDNTKQLQDG
-454 EVVTSNDDDKT
+454 DETITKDDDKI
-465 EDSEFGN
+465 EDSKAEN
-472 EATDMK
+472 EIADRK
-478 EELLDE
+478 EKLLGE
-484 MILIYK
+484 MILVYK

-537 PDKLEINLENAN
+537 PDKLENNLENTN

-563 HEELIEL
+563 HKEIIEL

-577 EKLYDELE
+577 ERLYDELE

>member
-1 MYQKKL
+1 MYQNKL
-7 PKYLIATIFSMSLIY
+7 QKYIIATIFSMSLIY
-22 FFYSSSIYC
+22 FFNFSSVYC
-31 AELSDLENDSIVENE
+31 TGLSKIEDDNIVQNELSNLK
-46 LGDSED
+46 D

-73 LVQTLADEIKGFDDK
+73 LVQTLANEIKGFDDK

-154 KLGSLVVSTRE
+154 KLGLLVISTKE

-176 ANSAILKLIQ
+176 ANSAISKLIQ

-223 RLNRLDTLLQEQDIK
+223 RLNRLGTLLQEQDIK
-238 LLKIEIISASDENAK
+238 LLKLEIISISDENSK
-253 TYEETLKEFEDLSS
+253 TYEETLKEFENLSG

-287 DIQKRLIDVEINM
+287 DIQKRLIDAEINM
-300 STYLKK
+300 STYSKK
-306 LDDYLEENK
+306 LDNYLDENK
-315 SFDELEMLNL
+315 SFNELEMLSL

-338 KYIDNSVVVTE
+338 KYIDNATLVTE
-349 ISKQNDELESDIQ
+349 ISKQSDEFESNMQIS
-362 ADKQE
+362 KQE
-367 NSDTSTDDSNL
+367 NDDTSIENKVDSTDKNL
-378 ASLDED
+378 TQDVME
-384 LTKDTTNSKSDNE
+384 NKSDNE
-397 LEDMQF
+397 LEGTQF

-431 DEKIKEYESKSADIS
+431 DEKIKEYESKSS
-446 DTKQLQDG
+446 DTVNTKQLQDG
-454 EVVTSNDDDKT
+454 DETITKDDDKI
-465 EDSEFGN
+465 EDSKAEN
-472 EATDMK
+472 EIADRK
-478 EELLDE
+478 EKLLGE
-484 MILIYK
+484 MILVYK

-537 PDKLEINLENAN
+537 PDKLENNLENTN

-563 HEELIEL
+563 HKEIIEL

-577 EKLYDELE
+577 ERLYDELK

>member
-1 MYQKKL
+1 MYQNKL
-7 PKYLIATIFSMSLIY
+7 QKYIIATIFSMSLIY
-22 FFYSSSIYC
+22 FFNFSSVYC
-31 AELSDLENDSIVENE
+31 TGPSEIEDDNIVENE
-46 LGDSED
+46 LSNLKD

-60 KAKKDELLKIIKE
+60 NAKKDELLKIIKE
-73 LVQTLADEIKGFDDK
+73 LVQTLANEIKGFDDK

-154 KLGSLVVSTRE
+154 KLGLLVISTKE

-176 ANSAILKLIQ
+176 ANSAISKLIQ

-223 RLNRLDTLLQEQDIK
+223 RLNRLGTLLQEQDIK
-238 LLKIEIISASDENAK
+238 LLKLEIISISDENSK
-253 TYEETLKEFEDLSS
+253 TYEETLKEFENLSG

-287 DIQKRLIDVEINM
+287 DIQKRLIDAEINM
-300 STYLKK
+300 STYSKK
-306 LDDYLEENK
+306 LDDYLDENK
-315 SFDELEMLNL
+315 SFNELEMLSL

-338 KYIDNSVVVTE
+338 KYIDNATLVTE
-349 ISKQNDELESDIQ
+349 ISKQSDEFESNMQIS
-362 ADKQE
+362 KQE
-367 NSDTSTDDSNL
+367 NDDTSIENSVDSTDKNL
-378 ASLDED
+378 TQDVVE
-384 LTKDTTNSKSDNE
+384 NKSDNE
-397 LEDMQF
+397 LEGTQF

-417 SNILDELESCILKV
+417 SNILDELKSCILKV
-431 DEKIKEYESKSADIS
+431 DEKIKEYESKSS
-446 DTKQLQDG
+446 DTDNTKQLQDG
-454 EVVTSNDDDKT
+454 DETITKDDDKI
-465 EDSEFGN
+465 EDSKAEN
-472 EATDMK
+472 EIADRK
-478 EELLDE
+478 EKLLGE
-484 MILIYK
+484 MILVYK

-537 PDKLEINLENAN
+537 PDKLENNLENTN

-563 HEELIEL
+563 HKEIIEL

-577 EKLYDELE
+577 ERLYDELE

>member
-1 MYQKKL
+1 MYQNKL
-7 PKYLIATIFSMSLIY
+7 QKYIIATIFSISLIY
-22 FFYSSSIYC
+22 FFNFSSVYC
-31 AELSDLENDSIVENE
+31 TGLSELENDNIVENE
-46 LGDSED
+46 LSNLKD
-52 NTTDIENQ
+52 NTADIENQ

-73 LVQTLADEIKGFDDK
+73 LVQTLANEIKGFDDK

-154 KLGSLVVSTRE
+154 KLGLLVISTKE

-238 LLKIEIISASDENAK
+238 LLKIEIISISDENSK
-253 TYEETLKEFEDLSS
+253 TYEETLKEFENLSG

-275 IQNMLLSYDDIT
+275 IQNMLLSYEDIT
-287 DIQKRLIDVEINM
+287 DIQKRLIDAEINM
-300 STYLKK
+300 STYSKK
-306 LDDYLEENK
+306 LDDYLDENK
-315 SFDELEMLNL
+315 SFNELEMLSL

-338 KYIDNSVVVTE
+338 KYIDNSVLVTE
-349 ISKQNDELESDIQ
+349 ISKQSDEFEDNMKTS
-362 ADKQE
+362 KQE
-367 NSDTSTDDSNL
+367 NDDTSIENSVDSTDKNL
-378 ASLDED
+378 TQDVVE
-384 LTKDTTNSKSDNE
+384 NKSDNE
-397 LEDMQF
+397 LEGTQF

-417 SNILDELESCILKV
+417 SNILDELKSCILKV
-431 DEKIKEYESKSADIS
+431 DEKIKEYESKSSDTG

-454 EVVTSNDDDKT
+454 DETKDDDKI
-465 EDSEFGN
+465 EDSKAEN
-472 EATDMK
+472 EIADRK
-478 EELLDE
+478 EKLLDE
-484 MILIYK
+484 MILVYK

-537 PDKLEINLENAN
+537 PDKLESNLENTN

-563 HEELIEL
+563 HKEIIEL

-577 EKLYDELE
+577 AKLYDELE
-585 VDDIKAKA
+585 VDDIKAKT

>member
-1 MYQKKL
+1 MYQNKL
-7 PKYLIATIFSMSLIY
+7 QKYIIATIFSMSLIY
-22 FFYSSSIYC
+22 FFNFSSVYC
-31 AELSDLENDSIVENE
+31 TGSSEIENDNIVGNELSNLK
-46 LGDSED
+46 D

-73 LVQTLADEIKGFDDK
+73 LVQTLANEIKGFDDK

-154 KLGSLVVSTRE
+154 KLGLLVISTKE

-223 RLNRLDTLLQEQDIK
+223 RLNRLGTLLQEQDIK
-238 LLKIEIISASDENAK
+238 LLKLEIISISDENSK
-253 TYEETLKEFEDLSS
+253 TYEETLKEFENLSG

-287 DIQKRLIDVEINM
+287 DIQKRLIDAEINM
-300 STYLKK
+300 STYSKK
-306 LDDYLEENK
+306 LDDYLDENK
-315 SFDELEMLNL
+315 SFNELEMLSL

-338 KYIDNSVVVTE
+338 KYIDNATLVTE
-349 ISKQNDELESDIQ
+349 ISKQSDEFESNMQIS
-362 ADKQE
+362 KQE
-367 NSDTSTDDSNL
+367 NDDTSMENKVDSTDKNL
-378 ASLDED
+378 TQDVME
-384 LTKDTTNSKSDNE
+384 NKSDNE
-397 LEDMQF
+397 LEGTQF

-431 DEKIKEYESKSADIS
+431 DEKIKEYESKSS
-446 DTKQLQDG
+446 DTDNTKQLQDG
-454 EVVTSNDDDKT
+454 DETITKDDDKI
-465 EDSEFGN
+465 EDSKVEN
-472 EATDMK
+472 EIADRK
-478 EELLDE
+478 EKLLDE
-484 MILIYK
+484 MILVYK

-496 NKFYT
+496 NKFYI

-537 PDKLEINLENAN
+537 PDKLENNLENTN
-549 LNLNIELKELSNNL
+549 LNLNIELKELSNKL
-563 HEELIEL
+563 HKEIIEL

-577 EKLYDELE
+577 ERLYDKLE
-585 VDDIKAKA
+585 VDDIKSKA

>member
-1 MYQKKL
+1 MYQNKL
-7 PKYLIATIFSMSLIY
+7 QKYIIATIFSMSLIY
-22 FFYSSSIYC
+22 FFNFSSVYC
-31 AELSDLENDSIVENE
+31 TGPSEIEDDNIVQNELSNLK
-46 LGDSED
+46 D

-73 LVQTLADEIKGFDDK
+73 LVQTLANEIKGFDDK

-154 KLGSLVVSTRE
+154 KLGLLVISTKE

-176 ANSAILKLIQ
+176 ANSAISKLIQ

-223 RLNRLDTLLQEQDIK
+223 RLNRLGTLLQEQDIK
-238 LLKIEIISASDENAK
+238 LLKIEIISISDENSK
-253 TYEETLKEFEDLSS
+253 TYEETLKEFENLSG

-287 DIQKRLIDVEINM
+287 DIQKRLIDAEINM
-300 STYLKK
+300 STYSKK
-306 LDDYLEENK
+306 LDDYLDENK
-315 SFDELEMLNL
+315 SFNELEMLSL

-338 KYIDNSVVVTE
+338 KYIDNATLVTE
-349 ISKQNDELESDIQ
+349 ISKQSDEFESNMQIS
-362 ADKQE
+362 KQE
-367 NSDTSTDDSNL
+367 NDDTSIENKVDSTDKNL
-378 ASLDED
+378 TQDVVE
-384 LTKDTTNSKSDNE
+384 NKSDNE
-397 LEDMQF
+397 LEGTQF

-431 DEKIKEYESKSADIS
+431 DEKIKEYESKSS
-446 DTKQLQDG
+446 DTDNTKQLQDG
-454 EVVTSNDDDKT
+454 DETIAKDDDKI
-465 EDSEFGN
+465 EDSKAEN
-472 EATDMK
+472 EIADRK
-478 EELLDE
+478 EKLLGE
-484 MILIYK
+484 MILVYK

-537 PDKLEINLENAN
+537 PDKLENNLENTN

-563 HEELIEL
+563 HKEIIEL

-577 EKLYDELE
+577 ERLYDELE